1 MLMIIL
7 ISDIG
12 GKGKIMAPRL
22 QAQLDYLMDVL
33 RHRDLGE
40 TDIHQAVGEVARKLI
55 LLVAVPVSELYD

>member
-1 MLMIIL
+1 
-7 ISDIG
+7 
-12 GKGKIMAPRL
+12 MAPRL

-33 RHRDLGE
+33 RHRNLGE